1 MLTSGDVVEIDLGF
15 PAGHESGLRRPAIIV
30 TSQRVIDAGSNV
42 VHGVPLTTTIRGFG
56 SEVMIEPDGRN
67 GISSSSAAQ
76 CQHIRAV
83 STDRIEAV
91 VGNVGAVA
99 LSHIREVI
107 GLILDVPA

>member
-1 MLTSGDVVEIDLGF
+1 MLTSGDVAEIDLGF
-15 PAGHESGLRRPAIIV
+15 PAGHEAGLRRPVIIV

-42 VHGVPLTTTIRGFG
+42 IHVVPLTTTIRGFG
-56 SEVMIEPDGRN
+56 SEVIIEPDGRN
-67 GISSSSAAQ
+67 GISASSAAQ

-99 LSHIREVI
+99 LSHVREVI